1 MLSRTAMNHYWLA
14 RYVERT
20 DYVARLLDSAARMTA
35 LASTGVAAG
44 NEWESL
50 LVAAGCK
57 EAFDA
62 VYDGVTSERV
72 IEFMTL
78 DPDNPSSIAS
88 AMDQARANARV
99 ERAVLNADTW
109 AAVNDTWLA
118 RDVVENARS
127 GPDGLREIVDWVKSR
142 AAAFRGAWEGTM
154 LRRDSYQFI
163 RLGLAIERADNTARL
178 LDVKYHVLMPQ
189 HDPIGGGLDHAHWD
203 SILRAAT
210 ALRAYQHIYREAV
223 KPRQV
228 IDLLA
233 LNPEMPRSI
242 RAAYDEIAGGLS
254 ALSTFYGGRTGES
267 QRLAGSTHARLK
279 YATVEEI
286 FEFGLHEF
294 LEDMVVRT
302 DRIGAAIHDQYMA

>member
-1 MLSRTAMNHYWLA
+1 MLSRTAMNHYWMA

-35 LASTGVAAG
+35 LAGSGVSAG

-50 LVAAGCK
+50 VIAAGCK

-62 VYDGVTSERV
+62 AYDAVTADRV

-78 DPDNPSSIAS
+78 APDNPSSIAS
-88 AMDQARANARV
+88 AMGQARANARI

-118 RDVVENARS
+118 RGVIENARS
-127 GPDGLREIVDWVKSR
+127 GPDGLREIIDWVKSR
-142 AAAFRGAWEGTM
+142 AAAFRGAWNGTM

-163 RLGLAIERADNTARL
+163 RLGLAIERADNTSRL
-178 LDVKYHVLMPQ
+178 LDVKYHVLMPR
-189 HDPIGGGLDHAHWD
+189 HDPIGGGLDHAQWD
-203 SILRAAT
+203 SILRAAS
-210 ALRAYQHIYREAV
+210 ALRAYQHIYRDAV

-228 IDLLA
+228 IDLLV

-242 RAAYDEIAGGLS
+242 RACYDEIAAALGALS
-254 ALSTFYGGRTGES
+254 AFYGGRTGES
-267 QRLAGSTHARLK
+267 QRIAGSTHARLK
-279 YATVEEI
+279 FTTVDEI
-286 FEFGLHEF
+286 ITFGLHEF
-294 LEDMVVRT
+294 LEDMVART
-302 DRIGAAIHDQYMA
+302 ARIGAAIQDQYMA